1 MALRRARVLLLA
13 VAALALLTGGRSI
26 AQSGPQLHTKVVG
39 VSSETLVVASPEAVA
54 DPALA
59 MVRVMIAPGASIPEH
74 RHTGTQIAAII
85 SGDLTYSVDTGEV
98 DLYRLGSTPGKDAP
112 TVLGPGTTTVL
123 RPGDAIVEHPGSLH
137 QATNAGSAP
146 VLLFSSILFP
156 SAAGATVY
164 ATTAATPEP
173 EASPGP

>member
-1 MALRRARVLLLA
+1 MALRRARVLVLA
-13 VAALALLTGGRSI
+13 VAALALLTGGRSL
-26 AQSGPQLHTKVVG
+26 AQSGPQLHTKVGG

-74 RHTGTQIAAII
+74 RHTGTQIASII

-137 QATNAGSAP
+137 QATNAGTVP

>member
-1 MALRRARVLLLA
+1 MALRRARILVVA
-13 VAALALLTGGRSI
+13 VALALVAGGGTL

-39 VSSETLVVASPEAVA
+39 VLSETLVVASPEAVA

-85 SGDLTYSVDTGEV
+85 SGDLTYSVETGEV

-137 QATNAGSAP
+137 EATNAGTVP

-156 SAAGATVY
+156 SAEGATVY
-164 ATTAATPEP
+164 AAAAGTPEP
-173 EASPGP
+173 EATPEP